1 MPVNQITG
9 NYWISFGVLR
19 EIKEICKSIPSMDVI
34 IERRFTKGGM
44 EVRQHKKKYEM
55 VVIHTARRT
64 LATLLVNSGLQYHQV
79 MKITGHK
86 KITTLQK
93 YSKSDIDLQKMIE
106 VGRLIE
112 RG

>member
-1 MPVNQITG
+1 MKYP
-9 NYWISFGVLR
+9 
-19 EIKEICKSIPSMDVI
+19 PSTRSEESDRSTTI
-34 IERRFTKGGM
+34 GSPSPFTTPFIERRFTKGGM

-93 YSKSDIDLQKMIE
+93 YIKSDIDLQKMIE